1 MSDQFVD
8 AAKERMG
15 AIERL
20 LKGLPGV
27 KGYVD
32 KELRRDADK
41 QTRMLLAQQLESEK
55 QDLLAV
61 QRTLLNGGGLMWLD
75 DVDQSV
81 TKLQILIDRIK
92 TASYGYAGLFDAV
105 RIRENELDALNKFD
119 QAMAARTVDIQM
131 AIDNLGKAAN
141 GTGDIGDAAR
151 KLTALLADLNNLY
164 SKRYEAMLSPQLIDT
179 PGYMDDVQAPDV
191 PQLPAQ
197 PQASQSPA
205 QPQQPVQPQ
214 QPANPQPSA
223 GGTQPGAGA
232 PTQTPQQS

>member
-8 AAKERMG
+8 ATKERMG

-20 LKGLPGV
+20 LKGLPGI

-41 QTRMLLAQQLESEK
+41 QTRMLLAQQLELEK

-61 QRTLLNGGGLMWLD
+61 QRTLLNSGGLMWLD
-75 DVDQSV
+75 DVDQAV
-81 TKLQILIDRIK
+81 TKLQTLADRIK

-105 RIRENELDALNKFD
+105 RIREEQLNALNKFD
-119 QAMAARTVDIQM
+119 QAMAARTVDIRM

-141 GTGDIGDAAR
+141 GSGDIGDATR

-164 SKRYEAMLSPQLIDT
+164 SKRYEAMLSPQLLDT
-179 PGYMDDVQAPDV
+179 PGYMDDVQAPEA

-197 PQASQSPA
+197 PSQPA
-205 QPQQPVQPQ
+205 QADQP
-214 QPANPQPSA
+214 PSS
-223 GGTQPGAGA
+223 GGQATTQP
-232 PTQTPQQS
+232 PQQS

>member
-20 LKGLPGV
+20 LKGLPGIN
-27 KGYVD
+27 GYVD

-41 QTRMLLAQQLESEK
+41 QTRMLLAQQLELEK

-61 QRTLLNGGGLMWLD
+61 QRTLLNSGGLMWLD
-75 DVDQSV
+75 DVDQAV
-81 TKLQILIDRIK
+81 TKLQTLADRIK

-105 RIRENELDALNKFD
+105 RIREEQLNALNKFD
-119 QAMAARTVDIQM
+119 QAMGARTVDIRM

-141 GTGDIGDAAR
+141 GSGDIGDATR

-164 SKRYEAMLSPQLIDT
+164 SKRYEAMLSPQLLDT
-179 PGYMDDVQAPDV
+179 PGYMDDVQAPDA

-197 PQASQSPA
+197 PSQPA
-205 QPQQPVQPQ
+205 QADQP
-214 QPANPQPSA
+214 PSS
-223 GGTQPGAGA
+223 GTQAT
-232 PTQTPQQS
+232 TQPPQQS